1 MYLDSMEELSFAV
14 RRVLPSCRVG
24 VLSGLASHTG
34 HLPGMESMKI
44 APLGGVPVLVI
55 GAAFAALE
63 SLFNAPGERFGTI
76 VVVPGEVAA

>member
-1 MYLDSMEELSFAV
+1 
-14 RRVLPSCRVG
+14 
-24 VLSGLASHTG
+24 
-34 HLPGMESMKI
+34 MKI